1 MRRPKLLDYF
11 TQLVITYRRQLLQHV
26 LMQVMVDT
34 VQGIR
39 VLWTGMGA
47 QLARDVPFS
56 AICWTILEPVSSA
69 SSSSLSFWSQYVLN
83 DSMF

>member
-1 MRRPKLLDYF
+1 MDYF
-11 TQLVITYRRQLLQHV
+11 TQLVITYRRQLLQHF

-39 VLWTGMGA
+39 VMWTGMGA

-56 AICWTILEPVSSA
+56 AICWTILEPVSSS
-69 SSSSLSFWSQYVLN
+69 SSSSLSFCCQSVLKIN

>member
-1 MRRPKLLDYF
+1 
-11 TQLVITYRRQLLQHV
+11 
-26 LMQVMVDT
+26 MQVMVDT

-69 SSSSLSFWSQYVLN
+69 SSSSLSFWSQHVLN